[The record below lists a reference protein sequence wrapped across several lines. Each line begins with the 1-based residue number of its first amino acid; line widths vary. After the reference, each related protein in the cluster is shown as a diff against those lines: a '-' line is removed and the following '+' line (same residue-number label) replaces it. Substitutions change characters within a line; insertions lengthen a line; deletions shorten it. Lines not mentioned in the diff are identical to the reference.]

1 MASPAKKEQIK
12 EYFDGNPLRGVY
24 LILIILG
31 IILLF
36 FSQTNIIG
44 IIIIALSIFGW
55 RKIKKSLTDQQI
67 EDEYRYFAESKM
79 SEAKDACGI
88 NDDML
93 IQESEWFWYVDN
105 FIDQETGDW
114 NEKDYKEGD
123 DNILRAN
130 TRGICILNYG
140 KDQIFSYQ
148 IVVNI
153 CDGKTS
159 DYDTSEYF
167 YQDVVGIE
175 VKQNTI
181 LELKTSGGSVPYYI
195 RGNAKLVREQTENE
209 GVAKTQ
215 DKESGDIS
223 RTKAVVSSVRQMTRE
238 RKRLK

>member
-1 MASPAKKEQIK
+1 MASPAKQEQIQ
-12 EYFDGNPLRGVY
+12 EYFTGNPLLFVY
-24 LILIILG
+24 AVII
-31 IILLF
+31 
-36 FSQTNIIG
+36 IIG
-44 IIIIALSIFGW
+44 IIVFFANKVVGILMVALPIYGIT
-55 RKIKKSLTDQQI
+55 KLKKSLTDQQI

-79 SEAKDACGI
+79 SEAKEACGI
-88 NDDML
+88 SDDML

-105 FIDQETGDW
+105 FIDPETGKW
-114 NEKDYKEGD
+114 NEKQYKEGD
-123 DNILRAN
+123 DKITRAD

-148 IVVNI
+148 IIVNI
-153 CDGKTS
+153 GNGKTS

-175 VKQNTI
+175 VEQNTI
-181 LELKTSGGSVPYYI
+181 LKLKTSGGPVSYYI
-195 RGNAKLVREQTENE
+195 RGNAKLVKEQTENE

-215 DKESGDIS
+215 DKESGDIT

>member
-1 MASPAKKEQIK
+1 MASPAKQEQIQ
-12 EYFDGNPLRGVY
+12 EYFSGNPLAVLYG
-24 LILIILG
+24 LII
-31 IILLF
+31 
-36 FSQTNIIG
+36 IIG
-44 IIIIALSIFGW
+44 IIVFFFNKLLGILMIGLPIYGFT
-55 RKIKKSLTDQQI
+55 KLKQSLTDQQI
-67 EDEYRYFAESKM
+67 EDEYRFFAEAKM
-79 SEAKDACGI
+79 SDAKEACGI
-88 NDDML
+88 SDDML

-105 FIDQETGDW
+105 FIDEETGEW
-114 NEKDYKEGD
+114 NEKEYKEGD
-123 DNILRAN
+123 DKITRAN

-153 CDGKTS
+153 GNGKTS

-175 VKQNTI
+175 VEQNTI
-181 LELKTSGGSVPYYI
+181 LKLKTTGGPVSYYI

-238 RKRLK
+238 RKRLN